1 MRPLCRLERQRRPA
15 ALILGLLL
23 LTLTAACDGAKGKT
37 TTPPPPTTVIVAE
50 VVQRPVPI
58 FREYTAR
65 TEGVPTIEVRARV
78 AGVLEDV
85 LFKEGSEVKEGQ
97 TLFVIQR
104 EEYAAALET
113 ARAQLAKAQAD
124 LTRARDTSVVDRYRA
139 TLNQRKADHGKSQQD
154 VNRYRPLAEARAI
167 PQQDLD
173 TALSQ
178 EKVTAAGVAAAEA
191 ELKDAE
197 LAQRTQIQLSEAA
210 VNSAK
215 ASVIQA
221 QLNVDYTTVKSPVTG
236 VIGKVQVDRG
246 NLVGKSEP
254 TLLATVSAIDPIY
267 VDFPIAEVDYL
278 KLAPRIR
285 LDPTG
290 RVQNSGPVLSLLLAD
305 GNTFPQKGR
314 VVFVDRAVDTKTG
327 TMSIRAAFPNP
338 EKIIRPGQFAR
349 VRGIVE
355 ERPAAVL
362 VPQRAVMDQQG
373 TKIVFVVGADDKVVL
388 KPVTLDERIDDSTI
402 VTKGLA
408 AGERVIV
415 EGMQKVRP
423 GAQVKAE
430 RAAATAPAA
439 PAPAQGQPAAPAPAK
454 SGAPTPG
461 KPTPGKPAP
470 GG

>member
-1 MRPLCRLERQRRPA
+1 MINHSRLELQRRHA
-15 ALILGLLL
+15 AWILGLLL
-23 LTLTAACDGAKGKT
+23 LTSTAACDRAKSSKAAP
-37 TTPPPPTTVIVAE
+37 PPPPTTVIVAE
-50 VVQRPVPI
+50 VVQRAVPI
-58 FREYTAR
+58 VREYTAR
-65 TEGVPTIEVRARV
+65 TEAVPTIEVRARV
-78 AGVLEDV
+78 AGVLEEV
-85 LFKEGSEVKEGQ
+85 MFKEGSEVKQGQ
-97 TLFVIQR
+97 TLFTIQP
-104 EEYAAALET
+104 EEYAAQLET

-173 TALSQ
+173 TSLSQ

-355 ERPAAVL
+355 ERPDAVL

-373 TKIVFVVGADDKVVL
+373 TKIVFVVGADEKVVL

-423 GAQVKAE
+423 GMQVKAE
-430 RAAATAPAA
+430 RAAAATPATQPTAPA
-439 PAPAQGQPAAPAPAK
+439 PGQPAAPAPTK

-461 KPTPGKPAP
+461 KPASGR
-470 GG
+470 

>member
-1 MRPLCRLERQRRPA
+1 MRHHSRLEAQRRRA
-15 ALILGLLL
+15 AWILGLFLL
-23 LTLTAACDGAKGKT
+23 VSTAACDRAKSAKAPA
-37 TTPPPPTTVIVAE
+37 PPPPPIVIVAE

-58 FREYTAR
+58 VREYTAR

-78 AGVLEDV
+78 AGVLEEV
-85 LFKEGSEVKEGQ
+85 LFKEGSEVKQGQ

-124 LTRARDTSVVDRYRA
+124 LTRAKDTSVVDRVRA
-139 TLNQRKADHGKSQQD
+139 TLNQRKADLGKAQQD

-178 EKVTAAGVAAAEA
+178 EKVAVAGVEAAEA
-191 ELKDAE
+191 ALKDAE
-197 LAQRTQIQLSEAA
+197 LSQRTQIQLAEAA
-210 VNSAK
+210 VSSAR
-215 ASVIQA
+215 AAITQA
-221 QLNVDYTTVKSPVTG
+221 QLNLDYTTVKSPVTG
-236 VIGKVQVDRG
+236 VVGKVQVDRG
-246 NLVGKSEP
+246 NLVGKAEP
-254 TLLATVSAIDPIY
+254 TVLATVSSIDPIY
-267 VDFPIAEVDYL
+267 VDFPLAEVDYL

-285 LDPTG
+285 LDESG
-290 RVQNSGPVLSLLLAD
+290 RAQGASTSLSLFLAD
-305 GNTFPQKGR
+305 GAEFPHKGR
-314 VVFVDRAVDTKTG
+314 IAFVDRAVDTKTG
-327 TMSIRAAFPNP
+327 TMSVRASFPNP
-338 EKIIRPGQFAR
+338 DKVVRPGQFAR
-349 VRGIVE
+349 VRGVVE

-388 KPVTLDERIDDSTI
+388 KPVTLDERIDDSSI

-423 GAQVKAE
+423 GMQVKAE
-430 RAAATAPAA
+430 RAATAKPEA
-439 PAPAQGQPAAPAPAK
+439 QPAAPAPA
-454 SGAPTPG
+454 SPGTPAPP
-461 KPTPGKPAP
+461 KPAS

>member
-1 MRPLCRLERQRRPA
+1 MTNKRWLGICRGTTWMS
-15 ALILGLLL
+15 GLLL
-23 LTLTAACDGAKGKT
+23 LASTLGCDGAKGAKPAQA
-37 TTPPPPTTVIVAE
+37 PPPPIVIVA
-50 VVQRPVPI
+50 VVEQRAVPI

-65 TEGVPTIEVRARV
+65 TEAVPTIEVRARV
-78 AGVLEDV
+78 AGVLEEV
-85 LFKEGSEVKEGQ
+85 QFKEGSEVKQGQ
-97 TLFVIQR
+97 TLFLIQR

-154 VNRYRPLAEARAI
+154 VKRYRPLAEARAI

-178 EKVTAAGVAAAEA
+178 EKVTEAGVAAAEA

-197 LAQRTQIQLSEAA
+197 LAQRTQVQLAEAA
-210 VNSAK
+210 VSSAR

-221 QLNVDYTTVKSPVTG
+221 QLNLDYTTVKSPVTG
-236 VIGKVQVDRG
+236 LAGKVQVDRG
-246 NLVGKSEP
+246 NLVGKSDP
-254 TLLATVSAIDPIY
+254 TVLTTVSSIDPIY
-267 VDFPIAEVDYL
+267 ADFSIAEVDYL
-278 KLAPRIR
+278 RLAPRVR
-285 LDPTG
+285 PDESG
-290 RVQNSGPVLSLLLAD
+290 RVEGSRTALTLLLAD
-305 GNTFPQKGR
+305 GSEFPHKGR
-314 VVFVDRAVDTKTG
+314 IAFVDRAVDAKTG
-327 TMSIRAAFPNP
+327 TIGVRAAFPNP
-338 EKIIRPGQFAR
+338 QKLLRPGQFGR

-355 ERPAAVL
+355 ERGAALL

-388 KPVTLDERIDDSTI
+388 RPVTLDERIDDSTI

-408 AGERVIV
+408 VGERVIV

-430 RAAATAPAA
+430 QAPAAKPTAQPAA
-439 PAPAQGQPAAPAPAK
+439 PAPAQPAAPAPAK

-461 KPTPGKPAP
+461 KPAS

>member
-1 MRPLCRLERQRRPA
+1 MRHLSRLKWKHGGAEW
-15 ALILGLLL
+15 ILGLLL
-23 LTLTAACDGAKGKT
+23 LTTTAACDRAKGAKAPA
-37 TTPPPPTTVIVAE
+37 PPPPTTVIVAE
-50 VVQRPVPI
+50 VVQRSVPI
-58 FREYTAR
+58 VREYTAR

-78 AGVLEDV
+78 SGVLEDV
-85 LFKEGSEVKEGQ
+85 LFKEGSEVKQGQ

-178 EKVTAAGVAAAEA
+178 EKVTAAGVAASEA
-191 ELKDAE
+191 ELQDAE

-221 QLNVDYTTVKSPVTG
+221 QLNVDYTTVKAPVTG

-246 NLVGKSEP
+246 NLVGKAEP

-290 RVQNSGPVLSLLLAD
+290 RVQDSGPVLSLLLAD
-305 GNTFPQKGR
+305 GTTFPQKGR

-327 TMSIRAAFPNP
+327 TMNIRAAFPNP
-338 EKIIRPGQFAR
+338 DKIVRPGQFGR

-373 TKIVFVVGADDKVVL
+373 TKIVFVVGADEKVVL

-430 RAAATAPAA
+430 RAAAATPAA
-439 PAPAQGQPAAPAPAK
+439 PAPAAGQPAAPAPAK

-461 KPTPGKPAP
+461 KPAS

>member
-1 MRPLCRLERQRRPA
+1 MRHHSRLEAQRHRA
-15 ALILGLLL
+15 AWILGLLL
-23 LTLTAACDGAKGKT
+23 LTSTAACDRAKSAKAPA
-37 TTPPPPTTVIVAE
+37 PPPPTTVIVAE

-58 FREYTAR
+58 IREYTAR

-78 AGVLEDV
+78 AGVLEEV
-85 LFKEGSEVKEGQ
+85 LFKEGSEVKQGQ

-104 EEYAAALET
+104 EEYVAALET

-173 TALSQ
+173 TSLSQ
-178 EKVTAAGVAAAEA
+178 EKVTAAGVAASEA

-197 LAQRTQIQLSEAA
+197 LAQRTQVQLAEAA
-210 VNSAK
+210 VSSAR
-215 ASVIQA
+215 AAITQA
-221 QLNVDYTTVKSPVTG
+221 QLNLDYTTVKSPVTG
-236 VIGKVQVDRG
+236 LAGKVQVDRG
-246 NLVGKSEP
+246 NLVGKAEP
-254 TLLATVSAIDPIY
+254 TVLTTVSSIDPIY
-267 VDFPIAEVDYL
+267 ADFSVAEGDYL
-278 KLAPRIR
+278 RLAPRLR
-285 LDPTG
+285 LDESG
-290 RVQNSGPVLSLLLAD
+290 RARATSALTLLLAD
-305 GNTFPQKGR
+305 GTEFPHKGR
-314 VVFVDRAVDTKTG
+314 VAFVDRAVDIKTG
-327 TMSIRAAFPNP
+327 TISVRAAFPNP
-338 EKIIRPGQFAR
+338 EKILRPGQFAR
-349 VRGIVE
+349 VRGTIE

-373 TKIVFVVGADDKVVL
+373 TKIVFVVGADDKVLL

-430 RAAATAPAA
+430 SAPTVK
-439 PAPAQGQPAAPAPAK
+439 PTVQPAAPAPAK
-454 SGAPTPG
+454 PGMPAPP
-461 KPTPGKPAP
+461 KPAS

>member
-1 MRPLCRLERQRRPA
+1 MRHQCRLELQRRHA
-15 ALILGLLL
+15 AWILGLFL
-23 LTLTAACDGAKGKT
+23 LTSTAACDRAKSSKAAP
-37 TTPPPPTTVIVAE
+37 PPPPTTVIVAE
-50 VVQRPVPI
+50 VVQRAVPI
-58 FREYTAR
+58 VREYTAR
-65 TEGVPTIEVRARV
+65 TEAVPTIEVRARV
-78 AGVLEDV
+78 AGVLEEV
-85 LFKEGSEVKEGQ
+85 MFKEGSEVKQGQ
-97 TLFVIQR
+97 TLFTIQP
-104 EEYAAALET
+104 EEYAAQLES

-139 TLNQRKADHGKSQQD
+139 TLNQRTADHGKSQQD

-290 RVQNSGPVLSLLLAD
+290 RVQGSGPVLSLVLAD
-305 GNTFPQKGR
+305 GNTFPHKGR
-314 VVFVDRAVDTKTG
+314 VVFVDRAVDAKTG

-338 EKIIRPGQFAR
+338 EKIVRPGQFGR
-349 VRGIVE
+349 VRGVVE

-373 TKIVFVVGADDKVVL
+373 TKIVLVVGADDKVVL
-388 KPVTLDERIDDSTI
+388 RPVTLDERIDESTI

-423 GAQVKAE
+423 GMQVKAE
-430 RAAATAPAA
+430 RAATAKPTAQPDALAPA
-439 PAPAQGQPAAPAPAK
+439 QPAAPAPAK
-454 SGAPTPG
+454 SGAPAS
-461 KPTPGKPAP
+461 GKPAS
-470 GG
+470 GR

>member
-1 MRPLCRLERQRRPA
+1 MTNKRWLGVHRGTACM
-15 ALILGLLL
+15 LGLLL
-23 LTLTAACDGAKGKT
+23 LGATLGCDGAKGAKPAQA
-37 TTPPPPTTVIVAE
+37 PPPPIVIVA
-50 VVQRPVPI
+50 VVEQRAVPI

-65 TEGVPTIEVRARV
+65 TEAVPTIEVRARV
-78 AGVLEDV
+78 AGVLEEV
-85 LFKEGSEVKEGQ
+85 QFKEGSEVKQGQ

-124 LTRARDTSVVDRYRA
+124 LTRARDASVVDRYRA

-178 EKVTAAGVAAAEA
+178 ERVTAAGVAASEA

-210 VNSAK
+210 VSSAR

-221 QLNVDYTTVKSPVTG
+221 QLNLDYTTVKSPVTG
-236 VIGKVQVDRG
+236 VAGKVQVDRG
-246 NLVGKSEP
+246 NLVGKSDP
-254 TLLATVSAIDPIY
+254 TVLTTVSSIDPIY
-267 VDFPIAEVDYL
+267 ADFSIAEVDYL
-278 KLAPRIR
+278 RLAPRLR
-285 LDPTG
+285 LGESG
-290 RVQNSGPVLSLLLAD
+290 RVEGSGAVLTLLLAD
-305 GNTFPQKGR
+305 GSEFPHKGR
-314 VVFVDRAVDTKTG
+314 IAFVDRGVDAKTG
-327 TMSIRAAFPNP
+327 TIGVRAAFPNP
-338 EKIIRPGQFAR
+338 QKILRPGQFGR

-355 ERPAAVL
+355 ERAAAML

-408 AGERVIV
+408 VGERVIV

-430 RAAATAPAA
+430 QAPAVK
-439 PAPAQGQPAAPAPAK
+439 PAVQPAAPAPAK
-454 SGAPTPG
+454 PASGG
-461 KPTPGKPAP
+461 
-470 GG
+470 